1 MLGDLGTTAHGRTT
15 NSTVQAM
22 KPGQK
27 EPAIKASILEVKKKA
42 AESTS
47 GLMDQYMKAS
57 GATTKLK
64 ASEFTSGLT
73 AENTTDSGEGMICL
87 GMAFTYIQME

>member
-1 MLGDLGTTAHGRTT
+1 
-15 NSTVQAM
+15 M

-47 GLMDQYMKAS
+47 GLMDQYTKANGRTTRS
-57 GATTKLK
+57 RATVY
-64 ASEFTSGLT
+64 TSGLT